1 MHPHVEIWVVF
12 FPLGSVCSQSS
23 QVSTSLLAA
32 AASEQR
38 ERERGGDRERE
49 GVRLGDAGGGRR
61 GCIKTE
67 EHTTAGE
74 TQEKKKNTTNLNLN
88 TQLE

>member
-1 MHPHVEIWVVF
+1 MLTKF
-12 FPLGSVCSQSS
+12 SSVHKSPGGCCIR
-23 QVSTSLLAA
+23 T
-32 AASEQR
+32 
-38 ERERGGDRERE
+38 ERERRGETGRER

>member
-1 MHPHVEIWVVF
+1 MGCF
-12 FPLGSVCSQSS
+12 FPLVRYAHKVLKCP
-23 QVSTSLLAA
+23 QVSWRLLH
-32 AASEQR
+32 QNR
-38 ERERGGDRERE
+38 ERERRGDRERE